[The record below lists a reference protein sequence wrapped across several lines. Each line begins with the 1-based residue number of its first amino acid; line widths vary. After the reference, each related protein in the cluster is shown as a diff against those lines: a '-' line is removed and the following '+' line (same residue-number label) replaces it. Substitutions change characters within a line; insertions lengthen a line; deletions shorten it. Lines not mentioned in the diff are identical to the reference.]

1 MAKHKYIETPE
12 RMWELFE
19 AYKSE
24 VKNNPRKKHVFVG
37 KDGNSDFEMLERPLT
52 IEGFE
57 CWCYDNGII
66 GDLSHYFANTNDR
79 YSEYLTICSRIR
91 KAIRKDQI
99 EGGMVGQYN
108 PSITQRLNGL
118 TEKVQNE
125 QNVNINKM
133 PDWLK
138 APIPNEVQS

>member
-1 MAKHKYIETPE
+1 MAKNKYVETPE
-12 RMWELFE
+12 KMWELFE

-24 VKNNPRKKHVFVG
+24 VKSNPRKRHVFVG
-37 KDGNSDFEMLERPLT
+37 KDGNSDFETLEVPLT

-66 GDLSHYFANTNDR
+66 GDLSHYFANTNNS

-108 PSITQRLNGL
+108 PSITQRLNNL
-118 TEKVQNE
+118 VEKQQIEVKE
-125 QNVNINKM
+125 QPLFPEK
-133 PDWLK
+133 
-138 APIPNEVQS
+138 